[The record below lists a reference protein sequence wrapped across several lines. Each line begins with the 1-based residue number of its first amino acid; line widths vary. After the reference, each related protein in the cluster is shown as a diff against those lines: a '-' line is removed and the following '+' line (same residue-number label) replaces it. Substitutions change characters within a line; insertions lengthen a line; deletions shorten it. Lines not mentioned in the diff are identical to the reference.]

1 MTRQKAIIFFL
12 FITALDT
19 FALYTLAHTRSLL
32 SFIILSAVMAIAIW
46 ANVWYDSIDDTISNN
61 QTDRTSTPGRR

>member
-1 MTRQKAIIFFL
+1 M

-32 SFIILSAVMAIAIW
+32 SFIILTAVMAIAVC
-46 ANVWYDSIDDTISNN
+46 ANVWYDSIDDTIHKTD
-61 QTDRTSTPGRR
+61 QTLTPGRQ